1 MIHQNIPRNTGY
13 HSSQINAD
21 MTATSI
27 LITTTYSMQML
38 CDQLLFNYYSCFV
51 YNSAVIEMSIFISF
65 YIHMFVH
72 FIHISNI
79 SCLMLTTY

>member
-38 CDQLLFNYYSCFV
+38 CDTLLSNYYSCFV
-51 YNSAVIEMSIFISF
+51 YNKEKLNSHRNVNF
-65 YIHMFVH
+65 
-72 FIHISNI
+72 HIILYSHVWPLY
-79 SCLMLTTY
+79 SHQ